1 MTRYLSLAEYLWLS
15 EQVTGISAEVLSQSS
30 RIELADSALHAPMSG
45 FGDEDFYPDLIDKA
59 AVLCWRLARNHPLP
73 DRSLSGVSRFV
84 RSEGAR
90 WWGVSTTSAV
100 GVRLGGVR

>member
-45 FGDEDFYPDLIDKA
+45 FGDEDACGLGDSGFGYSLIVGLFQLIQELLRCIMDEPRGT
-59 AVLCWRLARNHPLP
+59 VLR
-73 DRSLSGVSRFV
+73 GSRKP
-84 RSEGAR
+84 RRASPR
-90 WWGVSTTSAV
+90 I
-100 GVRLGGVR
+100 L